1 MALLISDT
9 LVDSFENQMSHE
21 MKNAHIYLFLS
32 GFLNSKG
39 MNKIAEFFASQY
51 QEELNHFKS
60 IFDFLTDMD
69 IIPNIVDVQDTN
81 LISVGISDTIVSIA
95 EKFMEREILT
105 TQNLGEILSL
115 TMEEENFVAEQFIRG
130 MIQKQ
135 QHEYAEAT
143 EFSDKAQLCGSN
155 WMNVLIWNNSF

>member
-1 MALLISDT
+1 MALLISET
-9 LVDSFENQMSHE
+9 LVDSFQNQMSHE
-21 MKNAHIYLFLS
+21 IKNAHIYLFLS
-32 GFLNSKG
+32 GYLNSKG
-39 MNKIAEFFASQY
+39 MNKIAGFFSSQY
-51 QEELNHFKS
+51 QEELNHFKG
-60 IFDFLTDMD
+60 IFDFLTELDVVPSITD
-69 IIPNIVDVQDTN
+69 IEDTN
-81 LISVGISDTIVSIA
+81 AMTVGISDTIASVA

-115 TMEEENFVAEQFIRG
+115 TIEEENFVAEQFIRG

-143 EFSDKAQLCGSN
+143 EFSDKAQICGNN